1 MTQISCYSEPRR
13 QNSVFPLHL
22 GFDKFSLNGDEKEV
36 NQSYIN
42 RKLTQIIG
50 IVLAMAIA
58 LWILRGLGILT
69 FIPGGVIWL
78 LLLGAITLGIFSY
91 FQRRW
96 WRF

>member
-1 MTQISCYSEPRR
+1 
-13 QNSVFPLHL
+13 
-22 GFDKFSLNGDEKEV
+22 V

-42 RKLTQIIG
+42 RKLTQILG
-50 IVLAMAIA
+50 IILGMAIA

-69 FIPGGVIWL
+69 FIPSGVIWL
-78 LLLGAITLGIFSY
+78 LLLGVIALGILSY

>member
-1 MTQISCYSEPRR
+1 
-13 QNSVFPLHL
+13 
-22 GFDKFSLNGDEKEV
+22 V

-42 RKLTQIIG
+42 RKLTQILG
-50 IVLAMAIA
+50 IILGMATA

-69 FIPGGVIWL
+69 FIPSGVIWL
-78 LLLGAITLGIFSY
+78 LLLGVIALGILSY

>member
-1 MTQISCYSEPRR
+1 M
-13 QNSVFPLHL
+13 
-22 GFDKFSLNGDEKEV
+22 

-42 RKLTQIIG
+42 RKLTQILG
-50 IVLAMAIA
+50 IILGMATA

-69 FIPGGVIWL
+69 FIPSGVIWL
-78 LLLGAITLGIFSY
+78 LFLGVIVLGIFSY